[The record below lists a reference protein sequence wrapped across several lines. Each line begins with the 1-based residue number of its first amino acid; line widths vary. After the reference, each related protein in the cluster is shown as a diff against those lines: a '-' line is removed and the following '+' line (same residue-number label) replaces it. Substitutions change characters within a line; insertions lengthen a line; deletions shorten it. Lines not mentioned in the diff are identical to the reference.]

1 MRRSTGFIGRSE
13 RSAWILCRCLLSSAF
28 PKRGGSSPRGRQD
41 PSGRESLNCQL
52 HSFSSLDPRSPAT
65 DTIMGVSE
73 FLKDVANDIGKKL
86 RQEFSTTGS
95 RGRGRSPARSGPRPP
110 EARHGSGRGRSA
122 SPVHSSSQTSEQG
135 SSAFLKYLRER
146 GEGRGPWVKTEGGYA
161 LLDENG
167 RTIDTRP
174 SSGGKPPQSKSDDS
188 RLPESFYHS
197 YFPNTHPKAA
207 LCETCG
213 ERQVTSGG
221 PPQELTDETDGP
233 LVFGLPYIC
242 DEVGLNYYCG
252 FGEPHCAS

>member
-1 MRRSTGFIGRSE
+1 
-13 RSAWILCRCLLSSAF
+13 
-28 PKRGGSSPRGRQD
+28 
-41 PSGRESLNCQL
+41 
-52 HSFSSLDPRSPAT
+52 
-65 DTIMGVSE
+65 MGVSE
-73 FLKDVANDIGKKL
+73 FLKDVANGIGKEL
-86 RQEFSTTGS
+86 RQQFSTTGS

-146 GEGRGPWVKTEGGYA
+146 GKGRGPWVKTEGGYA

-174 SSGGKPPQSKSDDS
+174 SSGGEPPQSKSDHS

-197 YFPNTHPKAA
+197 YFPNAHPKAA

-221 PPQELTDETDGP
+221 PPQELTDGTDGP
-233 LVFGLPYIC
+233 PVFGLPYIC
-242 DEVGLNYYCG
+242 DVRYSRKVHTPSPSAQPSRCLVDERASAVGMETEVSGAYGHEGYGIHSRLSIGLIQLCIYVYNQI
-252 FGEPHCAS
+252 